1 MGIGFVLK
9 AAIALAVLFTLI
21 AVPICSDESDA
32 DVPEYSGEIT
42 LDIGEPA
49 TIDLQDYLGGSS
61 YNYCSY
67 TKYSGDS
74 KLPPGIIKDGSILSG
89 TPTELGSYHLQFRF
103 NNSYVSLVADAILN
117 FDITVTEV
125 PETFTVTYD
134 AGIGTVNG
142 QRTWTES
149 ITEDTFASLPDAK
162 YSSGAYVFKGWS
174 TSETSTTVVDS
185 LKVNGDI
192 TLYAVWER
200 QTVKVNP
207 ITATITSG
215 QSSTMPVTTDPEDA
229 RLSISDLGGLSS
241 YNATVSGRYIF
252 LDMTNVEPGTYYV
265 TISAS
270 STGYYTGSAK
280 VTIMVPITIV
290 KPIEYTLSQGD
301 VFSYT
306 PVTNPSN
313 ASIELKSVLLNGSPV
328 EGNGGLSVSG
338 RTITGILENPG
349 TYEISYRAF
358 LDGYVDVDNTVFVYV
373 SDSSEIPDVGSV
385 SLASVTASARAS
397 EPRVFDFVAIGGQNV
412 SNYVWAVDGEVFASS
427 SETALYEFPS
437 SGIYT
442 VACTARGF
450 DGTEVTMEI
459 TVVCTDNYHREAA
472 WSGVEYAYIV
482 DGELTAQVPEGC
494 FLSRT
499 TETIDGKVFTVLSGT
514 PSEGDIGK
522 SYDVTVGEES
532 WIVSVY
538 KAESSAPTASF
549 SVTVD
554 GYTAK
559 AVFTGLR
566 ASFHMFDFDGDGV
579 FESGEEFRYDRP
591 GRYTVVCK
599 AVNNV
604 SEVTSTA
611 YVEVDIVPQEDA
623 TLEELTDF
631 HIGVNERMHISISMG
646 STDALSVSGS
656 ASSFVTVDGT
666 TLIVAP
672 TEAGVYELIVTIT
685 HQGGTTDSKSVEVTV
700 KQEGLEP
707 VPEPHGDYTLAMIII
722 FIVSVGL
729 IAGFL
734 VYDTRT
740 GKISEKYRSFKSRA
754 RTRVQRNGSNTN
766 RYGYQY
772 NQNNRQNGGRWR

>member
-1 MGIGFVLK
+1 MKMNRKAI
-9 AAIALAVLFTLI
+9 AAIAAVVV
-21 AVPICSDESDA
+21 AVAAIGIVYAITDDQYDITYVLNGGTQNDLNPTSYEACTTTELYDPYDDDMVFVSWYLDEALTTPVVSIG
-32 DVPEYSGEIT
+32 PEIT
-42 LDIGEPA
+42 
-49 TIDLQDYLGGSS
+49 
-61 YNYCSY
+61 
-67 TKYSGDS
+67 
-74 KLPPGIIKDGSILSG
+74 
-89 TPTELGSYHLQFRF
+89 
-103 NNSYVSLVADAILN
+103 
-117 FDITVTEV
+117 
-125 PETFTVTYD
+125 
-134 AGIGTVNG
+134 
-142 QRTWTES
+142 
-149 ITEDTFASLPDAK
+149 
-162 YSSGAYVFKGWS
+162 
-174 TSETSTTVVDS
+174 
-185 LKVNGDI
+185 GDI

-200 QTVKVNP
+200 QTVKVSP

-229 RLSISDLGGLSS
+229 RLSVSDLGGLSS
-241 YNATVSGRYIF
+241 YNATVSGRHIF

-313 ASIELKSVLLNGSPV
+313 ASIELKSVLLDGSPV
-328 EGNGGLSVSG
+328 EGNGGLAVSG
-338 RTITGILENPG
+338 RTITGTLENPG

-450 DGTEVTMEI
+450 DGSEVTMEI

-482 DGELTAQVPEGC
+482 DGELTAQVPDGC

-532 WIVSVY
+532 WTVSVY
-538 KAESSAPTASF
+538 RAEASAPTASF

-579 FESGEEFRYDRP
+579 FESGEEFQYDRP

-623 TLEELTDF
+623 TLDELTDF

-646 STDALSVSGS
+646 SEDALSVSGS
-656 ASSFVTVDGT
+656 AASFVTVDGT
-666 TLIVAP
+666 TLVVAP

-685 HQGGTTDSKSVEVTV
+685 HSDGTTDSKSVEVTV
-700 KQEGLEP
+700 KQEGLDP
-707 VPEPHGDYTLAMIII
+707 VPEPRGDYTAAMILI

-734 VYDTRT
+734 IYDTRT
-740 GKISEKYRSFKSRA
+740 GKVSEKYRSLKSKA
-754 RTRVQRNGSNTN
+754 RTRVQRNGSNN
-766 RYGYQY
+766 NQYGYQH
-772 NQNNRQNGGRWR
+772 NQNNRNNGGRWR